1 MNVTLK
7 HLRAFL
13 AVARGHGF
21 TRAAETSGLSQP
33 ALTVNVRQLEEALG
47 FALFERTT
55 RRVRL
60 TAKGMSF
67 LPTAER
73 LVTDFDDAIDS
84 VRTDA
89 AAGRQRVSVAALP
102 SIATLVLPQVI
113 AGLTAQV
120 PEMRIHVR
128 DLNCS
133 AVRRRVRAGEVDF
146 GIASMGE
153 GGEPELS
160 FEPLL
165 TDPFGMVCRDDHP
178 LAQGEGAIAWAD
190 LGRFAFL
197 GLAIDTGIR
206 PLIEQAGNVPESVVR
221 PQLEF
226 SNILTLGAMLS
237 EGVGTTAIPYMAYRC
252 MGRERLV
259 FRPLGAEPLQRTVCI
274 VARTGMPLGPAAK
287 RFRTTLQEA
296 CADFAG
302 RSPFVTNAR
311 CPHARPPEMTPGG
324 KRPT

>member
-13 AVARGHGF
+13 AVARSHGF

-47 FALFERTT
+47 FVLFERTT
-55 RRVRL
+55 RRLRL

-73 LVTDFDDAIDS
+73 LVSDFDDAIDS

-102 SIATLVLPQVI
+102 SMATLVLPQVI
-113 AGLTAQV
+113 AELTAQV

-133 AVRRRVRAGEVDF
+133 AVKRRVSAGEVDF
-146 GIASMGE
+146 GVASVGE
-153 GGEPELS
+153 AEPELA

-165 TDPFGMVCRDDHP
+165 TDPFGVVCRDDHP
-178 LAQGEGAIAWAD
+178 LARGDERVTWAD
-190 LGRFAFL
+190 LGGFPFL

-206 PLIEQAGNVPESVVR
+206 PLIEQARHVPETVTR

-237 EGVGTTAIPYMAYRC
+237 EGVGATAIPYMAFCC
-252 MGRERLV
+252 MGRQRLV
-259 FRPLGAEPLQRTVCI
+259 FRPLGPEPLERTVCI
-274 VARTGMPLGPAAK
+274 VTRSGMPLAPAAK
-287 RFRTTLQEA
+287 RFRTILQRASAE
-296 CADFAG
+296 FAAG
-302 RSPFVTNAR
+302 SPLVMNAR
-311 CPHARPPEMTPGG
+311 DPHTTATAATLEGSSQT
-324 KRPT
+324 